1 MTRLRLRTLA
11 RKRLGETT
19 ASFWPDSELND
30 WLNDAGDDVAEKT
43 KCLKSTENMTTIE
56 DQAEYVPSTEFPGY
70 LSIDEIYLYR
80 DGKKWERLE
89 KKDRKRLTLEN
100 PAWKSVDA
108 STPQYYYWDEEL
120 DVLGFYPKPNEDNA
134 GTDYVEAY
142 LSIGFTAMTQDTET
156 PVITSKNLRL
166 AMVDYVVAT
175 GYESR
180 GWGDKANDAWGK
192 YFKRVHN
199 YLVGRDT
206 EENDDDEGIVMKNYR
221 NV

>member
-11 RKRLGETT
+11 RKRLGEAT

-30 WLNDAGDDVAEKT
+30 WFNDAGRDVAEKT
-43 KCLKSTENMTTIE
+43 KCLKSTENLTTVE
-56 DQAEYVPSTEFPGY
+56 DQAEYVPSTAFPGY

-80 DGKKWERLE
+80 DGESWERLV
-89 KKDRKRLTLEN
+89 KKDRKRLTAEN
-100 PAWKSVDA
+100 PAWKSVEA

-120 DVLGFYPKPNEDNA
+120 DILGFYPKPNEDNA

-142 LSIGFTAMTQDTET
+142 LSKDFTAMTQDTET
-156 PVITSKNLRL
+156 PVILSNNLRL

-180 GWGDKANDAWGK
+180 GWGDKANDAWSK
-192 YFKRVHN
+192 YFKRIHD

-206 EENDDDEGIVMKNYR
+206 KENDDDEGIVMKNYR